1 MSIENEMKEL
11 TAYEEEQ
18 YGDSWENIQSHG
30 EFKEVIESLRQ
41 PLAYTVTLNIYG
53 SVNNITVA
61 AAIYEAFATT
71 HKDLIDLY
79 EVSNI
84 LQSQVRA
91 NARRRIDNLWGDHI
105 QRLVIIRSEL
115 RNG

>member
-11 TAYEEEQ
+11 TAYKEEQ

-91 NARRRIDNLWGDHI
+91 DNNREWLNSRGECKKED
-105 QRLVIIRSEL
+105 
-115 RNG
+115 